1 MKLIN
6 QLIIKTTGYIIIT
19 ILVISIST
27 YGISFFFENFF
38 SHSYFLG
45 VIDKH
50 EIFKKRNSR
59 NNLIIIGGS
68 SNAFGIDSKEMQ
80 QALHVPVI
88 NLGVNAAFGAQFYF
102 SEAKK
107 EAKSGDIVLA
117 NLEYETTT
125 DSFRYGGIQL
135 YQMFFESH
143 FKGLC
148 YANIGHYYNSF
159 FQMGNITRRNILYYI
174 NKKGVPDFNPTYNR
188 EAFDENGD
196 LQNQPFKG
204 KYKNGHINLFYPSDY
219 FISTITEFNEYC
231 KNNNIKLLYSFPPI
245 AKSTYN
251 SKKATELYNML
262 LKANIAVIN
271 KPENSVYN
279 DSLFVVTYYH
289 LCKEGR
295 YIYTSKLIGDLKLIN
310 RKAR

>member
-117 NLEYETTT
+117 NLEY
-125 DSFRYGGIQL
+125 DS
-135 YQMFFESH
+135 
-143 FKGLC
+143 
-148 YANIGHYYNSF
+148 
-159 FQMGNITRRNILYYI
+159 
-174 NKKGVPDFNPTYNR
+174 NK
-188 EAFDENGD
+188 
-196 LQNQPFKG
+196 
-204 KYKNGHINLFYPSDY
+204 
-219 FISTITEFNEYC
+219 ISTF
-231 KNNNIKLLYSFPPI
+231 SF
-245 AKSTYN
+245 
-251 SKKATELYNML
+251 
-262 LKANIAVIN
+262 
-271 KPENSVYN
+271 
-279 DSLFVVTYYH
+279 
-289 LCKEGR
+289 
-295 YIYTSKLIGDLKLIN
+295 
-310 RKAR
+310 